1 MKFYSIGDLRN
12 ETSNVCEDVRREGE
26 AVVMDGGKP
35 TFLMFNVSEDSFE
48 TILRAVRLAK
58 ATVAFNE
65 MRAIAAENGYMT
77 DEEIEEEFAAARKER
92 RRGKYAK

>member
-26 AVVMDGGKP
+26 AIVMDNGKP

-48 TILRAVRLAK
+48 TVLRAVRLAK
-58 ATVAFNE
+58 ATIAFNE
-65 MRAIAAENGYMT
+65 MRALAEKNGYMT
-77 DEEIEEEFAAARKER
+77 DEEIEAEIAAARKER
-92 RRGKYAK
+92 RAGKRS